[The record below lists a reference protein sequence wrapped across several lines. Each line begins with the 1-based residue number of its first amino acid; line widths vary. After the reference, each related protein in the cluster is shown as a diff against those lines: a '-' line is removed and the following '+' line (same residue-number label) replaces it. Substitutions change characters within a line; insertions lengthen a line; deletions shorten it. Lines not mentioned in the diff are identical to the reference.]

1 MKVLDRNPGM
11 APATSWREAGEDEHF
26 VQFYEQESALLQS
39 VTEFIQHGLDT
50 GAGALVTATAAHM
63 EELER
68 ALLARGV
75 DVAAARARRQLV
87 LLEASVVLSRIM
99 QQGVP
104 QWSRFLE
111 VVGPVLTEMRR
122 RHPRVI
128 AFGEMAALLWSSG
141 NQEAALR
148 LEKLW
153 NELGA
158 RERFSLYCAYPLPKE
173 GTPTDDQALEDV
185 CSRHGRVIPAE
196 GRSTSAPETRSKLIA
211 QLQQKARALQWEV
224 QRRIMVERALADRD
238 RELND
243 FLENALEGLLKVGPD
258 GAVFWVNGAALELLG
273 CDAAQCVGRS
283 IEEFHVERDDAAE
296 SLRRLHAGEMLD
308 NHPTAL
314 RRGDGSVR
322 QVRISA
328 NAHCDAGRLI
338 HSRWFVRDVTHERL
352 AESAR
357 AHLAAIVQS
366 SDDAIVSKTLEGII
380 RSWNSAAERLFG
392 YSAEEA
398 VGQPITLIIP
408 PERVQEEQ
416 EILEKLRCGERT
428 DHFETVRVAKSGRRI
443 DVALTISPICNPNGA
458 IVGASKIA
466 RDISERKASE
476 QAQQRTIGELRRA
489 EEALREADRRKD
501 EFLAVLA
508 HELRNPLAPIR
519 YAVAMAKKSGRLETE
534 RLRAQAII
542 ERQVEHM
549 SRLLDDLLDVSRIT
563 RGTLI
568 LRRSTVDLA
577 AVVAAAQEAARP
589 LIESRDHT
597 LLVQLPAKTLRL
609 VADPVR
615 LAQVLANLLI
625 NAAKYTDPGGRIE
638 LEARRKGGGLTIAVR
653 DNGIGISAEMMP
665 RVFTLFAQASPAL
678 ERSEGGL
685 GIGLALVRGLLQLHG
700 GSVSAHSGGAGQG
713 SEFLVRLPI
722 GNPADL
728 EGVYETSLAA
738 AAGAKPLRVLV
749 ADDNRDS
756 AETCAALL
764 EASGHEVSVAHTGRE
779 AFDLAC
785 RLEPDALLLDIG
797 MPELNG
803 YQLAQR
809 IRGTSWGRRALLI
822 AITGWGQEQDKRR
835 ARAAGFDQHL
845 TKPID
850 PNGLEVLLQS
860 AAVRQPDGD

>member
-1 MKVLDRNPGM
+1 MNARDLTDEV
-11 APATSWREAGEDEHF
+11 APTK
-26 VQFYEQESALLQS
+26 
-39 VTEFIQHGLDT
+39 
-50 GAGALVTATAAHM
+50 AGAL
-63 EELER
+63 E
-68 ALLARGV
+68 
-75 DVAAARARRQLV
+75 
-87 LLEASVVLSRIM
+87 S
-99 QQGVP
+99 
-104 QWSRFLE
+104 
-111 VVGPVLTEMRR
+111 
-122 RHPRVI
+122 
-128 AFGEMAALLWSSG
+128 
-141 NQEAALR
+141 
-148 LEKLW
+148 
-153 NELGA
+153 
-158 RERFSLYCAYPLPKE
+158 
-173 GTPTDDQALEDV
+173 
-185 CSRHGRVIPAE
+185 
-196 GRSTSAPETRSKLIA
+196 
-211 QLQQKARALQWEV
+211 EV

-238 RELND
+238 RELSD
-243 FLENALEGLLKVGPD
+243 FLDNALEGLLRVGPD
-258 GAVFWVNGAALELLG
+258 GTVFWMNGAALELLG
-273 CDAAQCVGRS
+273 CDATQCVGKS
-283 IEEFHVERDDAAE
+283 IEEFYLDPDDATE
-296 SLRRLHAGEMLD
+296 SLRRLQAGEMLHD
-308 NHPTAL
+308 HPTAL
-314 RRGDGSVR
+314 RRSDGSVR
-322 QVRISA
+322 QVRIAA
-328 NAHCDAGRLI
+328 NSHWDAGTLI

-380 RSWNSAAERLFG
+380 RSWNRAAERLFG
-392 YSAEEA
+392 YTAEEA

-416 EILEKLRCGERT
+416 EILEKLRRGERI

-443 DVALTISPICNPNGA
+443 DVALTISPICDASGV

-519 YAVAMAKKSGRLETE
+519 YAVAMARKASRPDTE

-549 SRLLDDLLDVSRIT
+549 GRLLDDLLDVSRIT
-563 RGTLI
+563 RGTLV
-568 LRRSTVDLA
+568 LRRSAVELA
-577 AVVAAAQEAARP
+577 AVVAAAQESARP
-589 LIESRDHT
+589 LIESRGHT
-597 LLVQLPAKTLRL
+597 LLVQLPAETLRL
-609 VADPVR
+609 IADPVR

-625 NAAKYTDPGGRIE
+625 NAAKYTDSGGRIE
-638 LEARRKGGGLTIAVR
+638 LEARRKGGELVIAVR

-665 RVFTLFAQASPAL
+665 RVFNLFTQASPAL

-685 GIGLALVRGLLQLHG
+685 GIGLALVRGLLELHG
-700 GSVSAHSGGAGQG
+700 GSVNAHSGGVGQG

-722 GNPADL
+722 GNPGDVA
-728 EGVYETSLAA
+728 GVHETSAPA
-738 AAGAKPLRVLV
+738 HTGAKSLRVLV

-785 RLEPDALLLDIG
+785 RIEPDALLLDIG

-809 IRGTSWGRRALLI
+809 IRGTSWGRRAMLI
-822 AITGWGQEQDKRR
+822 AISGWGQEQDKRR

-850 PNGLEVLLQS
+850 PNGMEALLRS
-860 AAVRQPDGD
+860 AGAREP